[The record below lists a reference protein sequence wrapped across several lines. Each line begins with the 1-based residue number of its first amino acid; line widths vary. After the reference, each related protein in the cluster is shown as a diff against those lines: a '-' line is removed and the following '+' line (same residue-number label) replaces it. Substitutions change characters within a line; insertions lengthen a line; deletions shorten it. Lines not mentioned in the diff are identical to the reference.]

1 MIRFQI
7 THLIL
12 VLFFATACSQYKYD
26 LPPDQQSF
34 AQEVIFS
41 NKADIVLVIDNS
53 SSMDVYQNKLSN
65 EAAAMI
71 DQLNS
76 VGMDYHIAVI
86 TTDMS
91 SFGTGGVFVGA
102 PKFLTKSTANLK
114 SVLTQRI
121 KQGSTGNSQE
131 QGINSLMK
139 VLSSNYL
146 NGEGRDFLRADA
158 LLAVIVLSNEDDH
171 STNGVGGSPVL
182 TQPVK
187 DYIDKLKPPF
197 GKANAR
203 SWILNF
209 IGVTEKDSICQT
221 SPDGIYKEQGDKW
234 LDLAKYSTGTI
245 SSICE
250 TSLASSI
257 QNVQKRIVNFLTDFY
272 MDREPVVESIIVRLN
287 GVVVPKNA
295 TNGWDYLPSEKKI
308 RFYGSYIPRASDRLT
323 VDFTPKAAK

>member
-1 MIRFQI
+1 MILFLQI
-7 THLIL
+7 G
-12 VLFFATACSQYKYD
+12 CSQYKYD

-34 AQEVIFS
+34 AQEVTFS
-41 NKADIVLVIDNS
+41 NKVDIIMVIDNS

-65 EAAAMI
+65 EAVGMI
-71 DQLNS
+71 DQLNAS
-76 VGMDYHIAVI
+76 GMDYNIAVI

-91 SFGTGGVFVGA
+91 SFGTGGVFLGA

-121 KQGSTGNSQE
+121 KQGSGGNSQE
-131 QGINSLMK
+131 QGLNSLMK

-146 NGEGRDFLRADA
+146 NGEGREFLRTDA
-158 LLAVIVLSNEDDH
+158 LLAVITLSNEDDH
-171 STNGVGGSPVL
+171 STNGVGGTPIA
-182 TQPVK
+182 TQTIK

-203 SWILNF
+203 SWMLNF

-234 LDLAKYSTGTI
+234 LDLAKYSTGSI

-250 TSLASSI
+250 TSLASSV
-257 QNVQKRIVNFLTDFY
+257 QNIQKRIINFLTDFY
-272 MDREPVVESIIVRLN
+272 IDREPVVESIVVRLN

-295 TNGWDYLPSEKKI
+295 TNGWDYLTNEKKI
-308 RFYGSYIPRASDRLT
+308 RFYGSYIPKASDRLT